1 MKANTKFILITIVV
15 LCIGGAFWSN
25 FRFKTNAI
33 VQLVEKGTIRNSV
46 TGNVNVFPE
55 SSFQLRSENQGK
67 AQYVLMKPLG
77 KPVTVS
83 KGEILLQL
91 DNSDLNRSLSRLI
104 MPKKLIWIE

>member
-1 MKANTKFILITIVV
+1 MKANTKFILITIVL

-55 SSFQLRSENQGK
+55 SSFQLRAENQGK
-67 AQYVLMKPLG
+67 AQFVLMKPLG
-77 KPVTVS
+77 KPDSFERRNTTPI
-83 KGEILLQL
+83 G
-91 DNSDLNRSLSRLI
+91 
-104 MPKKLIWIE
+104 